1 MERVTLTIADDD
13 SRPGGGHACLLF
25 EGVAP
30 RSARNLA
37 LTLRRG
43 GESDTWL
50 GPSGWQASEHRFESQ
65 ETRTE
70 GRNLAVIVGP
80 EVVNLVE
87 AYTTVMAILP
97 DLQICGVATWEATPA
112 FSVAAETPEPVSVPF
127 QLMPGG
133 TIGFLGR
140 VDKLGDLAP
149 PAELLEGQAYLH
161 VGYGDL
167 RRAFQGKLEID
178 PARGTA
184 RLLPGPEEPPETIAY
199 TAEADGSLILRG
211 GGLSRY
217 KARTA
222 PDESVFGLESA
233 LLAALGQGLLRLD
246 PVTLEARPIEPEK
259 TGDDPPS
266 SAPSSLKKRRLG
278 FWTALVLVF
287 LAVASGTA
295 TLLYLS
301 EPKENQRAEAPPQVI
316 PSLMSKQLYDKGF
329 AAFGAGEFDKAR
341 DLLRQAEAGG
351 NREAALFL
359 AQAIDSLGFETGLF
373 AAADDIEALR
383 LYAEAC
389 RPGEN
394 IARTPMVAEARTSLK
409 GLRKSLEAQ
418 VAKDDAI
425 AADTLSGPF
434 KKAEDQCQ

>member
-13 SRPGGGHACLLF
+13 NRPSGGHARLLF
-25 EGVAP
+25 EGVAL

-43 GESDTWL
+43 GESDLWL

-65 ETRTE
+65 ETRAE

-80 EVVNLVE
+80 EVVNLIE

-97 DLQICGVATWEATPA
+97 DLEICGVATWEATPA
-112 FSVAAETPEPVSVPF
+112 FSVTAGAPEPISVPF

-133 TIGFLGR
+133 MISFLGR

-149 PAELLEGQAYLH
+149 PAELLEGQAHLQ

-178 PARGTA
+178 PARGMA
-184 RLLPGPEEPPETIAY
+184 NLLPGSEGPPETIAY

-217 KARTA
+217 KARTE
-222 PDESVFGLESA
+222 PGESVFGLESA
-233 LLAALGQGLLRLD
+233 TLAAFGQGLLRLD

-259 TGDDPPS
+259 MSGDPPS
-266 SAPSSLKKRRLG
+266 STPPPKNRRLG
-278 FWTALVLVF
+278 FWTALVPVF
-287 LAVASGTA
+287 LVVAGGTA

-301 EPKENQRAEAPPQVI
+301 EPKENERAESPPQVP
-316 PSLMSKQLYDKGF
+316 PSLTPKQLYDKGF
-329 AAFGAGEFDKAR
+329 AAFGASEFDKAR
-341 DLLRQAEAGG
+341 DLLRQAEAGD
-351 NREAALFL
+351 NREAAIFL
-359 AQAIDSLGFETGLF
+359 AQAIDSMGFETGLF

-389 RPGEN
+389 KPGEDT
-394 IARTPMVAEARTSLK
+394 ARTPVVAEARTSLK
-409 GLRKSLEAQ
+409 GLRKSLEAK
-418 VAKDDAI
+418 VAKNDAI

-434 KKAEDQCQ
+434 KKAENQCQ